1 MHIQDKVGVEI
12 QKLIQEGHIVKFN
25 KRTSEHFISPIVIT
39 AKKDGSVKLAM
50 NAKSMNDQTHK
61 NQYQMP
67 NLLELL
73 DSAAQ
78 IITSDKVGDV
88 WFTSLDLKYAFS
100 QIPLIDE
107 VSRQCNFNKVCGE
120 QTGTYRFKTGFYGL
134 TDMPKEFQKAMDNT
148 LQGLSGVFC
157 FLNGILVVSKGL
169 AVDHNFLVDKVF
181 A

>member
-1 MHIQDKVGVEI
+1 MV
-12 QKLIQEGHIVKFN
+12 KLNQC
-25 KRTSEHFISPIVIT
+25 TSELFISPVVIT

-50 NAKSMNDQTHK
+50 DAKPMNDQIHK

-78 IITSDKVGDV
+78 IITSDKIGDV
-88 WFTSLDLKYAFS
+88 WFTSLDLKNAFI

-107 VSRQCNFNKVCGE
+107 ISRHCNFNIVCGE
-120 QTGTYRFKTGFYGL
+120 QTGSYRFKTGFYGL

-148 LQGLSGVFC
+148 LQVLSIVFLC
-157 FLNGILVVSKGL
+157 FC
-169 AVDHNFLVDKVF
+169 VF
-181 A
+181 GRYSDSIERISYGSQNSCK